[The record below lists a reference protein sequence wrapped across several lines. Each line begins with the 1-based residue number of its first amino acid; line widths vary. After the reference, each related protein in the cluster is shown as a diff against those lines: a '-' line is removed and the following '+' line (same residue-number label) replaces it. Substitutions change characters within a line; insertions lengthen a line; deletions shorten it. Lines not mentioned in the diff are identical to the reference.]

1 MIEVR
6 RKRHENELHEK
17 YMQLYHNEQCY
28 EELMQSL
35 EEAYQNRPVE
45 LRRLDNKREK
55 EPNWYRNRN
64 MLGITMYPKLFAGG
78 LNGVIEHLDYLSEQ
92 KITYLHLMPL
102 LKMPH
107 PYNDGGYAVED
118 FKQVDPEIGTN
129 EELEKLTKE
138 LRKRGISLCLDVVM
152 NHTADTHEWAMRAKR
167 GEQEYMDRYQC
178 YETREIPDQFEK
190 TMPQVFPETAP
201 GNFTWC
207 EEMHRHVLTTFYPYQ
222 WDLNYHNPKVFNE
235 MIGNI
240 LY

>member
-35 EEAYQNRPVE
+35 EEAYQNRPAE

-152 NHTADTHEWAMRAKR
+152 SVMRHARFRISLRRRCRRCSRKLRRATLHGVKR
-167 GEQEYMDRYQC
+167 CTDMCSQH
-178 YETREIPDQFEK
+178 F
-190 TMPQVFPETAP
+190 
-201 GNFTWC
+201 
-207 EEMHRHVLTTFYPYQ
+207 
-222 WDLNYHNPKVFNE
+222 
-235 MIGNI
+235 I
-240 LY
+240 LISGI

>member
-6 RKRHENELHEK
+6 RKRHENELREK
-17 YMQLYHNEQCY
+17 YMQLYQNEQCY

-35 EEAYQNRPVE
+35 EEAYQNRPAE

-152 NHTADTHEWAMRAKR
+152 NHTADTHE
-167 GEQEYMDRYQC
+167 
-178 YETREIPDQFEK
+178 
-190 TMPQVFPETAP
+190 
-201 GNFTWC
+201 
-207 EEMHRHVLTTFYPYQ
+207 
-222 WDLNYHNPKVFNE
+222 
-235 MIGNI
+235 
-240 LY
+240 

>member
-35 EEAYQNRPVE
+35 EEAYQNRPAE

-138 LRKRGISLCLDVVM
+138 QIRMSGRCEPREANRNIWIAISVMRHARFRISLRRRCHRCSRKLR
-152 NHTADTHEWAMRAKR
+152 RATLHGVKR
-167 GEQEYMDRYQC
+167 CTDMCSQH
-178 YETREIPDQFEK
+178 F
-190 TMPQVFPETAP
+190 
-201 GNFTWC
+201 
-207 EEMHRHVLTTFYPYQ
+207 
-222 WDLNYHNPKVFNE
+222 
-235 MIGNI
+235 I
-240 LY
+240 LISGI

>member
-17 YMQLYHNEQCY
+17 YIQLYHNEQCY

-35 EEAYQNRPVE
+35 EEAYQNRPAE

-152 NHTADTHEWAMRAKR
+152 NHTADTHEWAVRAKR

-178 YETREIPDQFEK
+178 YETRDSGS
-190 TMPQVFPETAP
+190 V
-201 GNFTWC
+201 
-207 EEMHRHVLTTFYPYQ
+207 
-222 WDLNYHNPKVFNE
+222 
-235 MIGNI
+235 
-240 LY
+240 

>member
-35 EEAYQNRPVE
+35 EEAYQNRPAE

-152 NHTADTHEWAMRAKR
+152 NHTADSGRCEPREANRNIWIAISAMRREKFRINLKR
-167 GEQEYMDRYQC
+167 QC
-178 YETREIPDQFEK
+178 RRCFRKLLREISHGVK
-190 TMPQVFPETAP
+190 
-201 GNFTWC
+201 
-207 EEMHRHVLTTFYPYQ
+207 
-222 WDLNYHNPKVFNE
+222 
-235 MIGNI
+235 
-240 LY
+240 